1 MSYIYLPNRLKHNKT
16 CADWCPLNDG
26 TKTSDPV
33 YCDLSTKCRQIGM
46 KTDWYHFFNYVT
58 KEYDY
63 DYFCTGMAVTEENKR
78 DDDEV
83 S

>member
-1 MSYIYLPNRLKHNKT
+1 MSDIIRLGKT
-16 CADWCPLNDG
+16 AGKDCGDWCPLKDG
-26 TKTSDPV
+26 TKTGDPK

-46 KTDWYHFFNYVT
+46 KSDWYNFFNHET
-58 KEYDY
+58 REYEM
-63 DYFCTGMAVTEENKR
+63 DYFCTGCFATEENKR